1 MIRYSIIIVAYK
13 DYASLEKC
21 ISLIRKREEQDYE
34 ICVLDN
40 TPREFVTGPLC
51 VQGVYWDGEDHGFA
65 WGCNKAVEYA
75 QGETLIFLNPDTEP
89 TGDWLDRMCRGFEEG
104 YDAIGT
110 TSDYIAGLQSWRLWQ
125 DYPKPFADTKLI
137 IPVCMA
143 IKAETFRELGGFDE
157 SFFLGCEDLDFSW
170 RMQLAGKRMGIATDV
185 FIHHVGHTG
194 FNLTPD
200 KDKIIRAGED
210 RIREKL
216 LEFYGPD
223 VPSSEEIWGCKI
235 LATKLK
241 RQRLSVC
248 MIVRDS
254 EAHLLGLLPQ
264 IEFADEII
272 LVDTK
277 PDEERLKPVT
287 EEDIVKWCEGRPIRF
302 RDAVIKAFKFPWVD
316 DFAAARNFALSKS
329 TGDWVLW
336 LDADD
341 RVPPESA
348 ALIDALIH
356 KPGNMTALQVV
367 HFAFRVENTNKEG
380 WVTDTFIQS
389 RLFPR
394 LPGIEWGGLGG
405 CHGYVHESYFENCNR
420 LGLQL
425 VTTNITIQHTGYADE
440 DTVKAK
446 QARNLRLLEKEPDN
460 CFKWYNMGTSYMALG
475 DHEKAE
481 GAFRKA
487 LDLSE
492 GESSG
497 FIDNCRY
504 TLALALMRQGKDSIE
519 YLEGNTKADALY
531 LLGELL
537 IQTGEVERGCDS
549 LYAYLKLGQVNDLL
563 GTNCNLFR
571 PAAVKTLTEIGVLKV

>member
-1 MIRYSIIIVAYK
+1 MKFSFIICSYK
-13 DYASLEKC
+13 DYASLDKC
-21 ISLIRKREEQDYE
+21 LSLINLREEKDYE
-34 ICVLDN
+34 ILVHDN
-40 TPREFVTGPLC
+40 TPDPERQRERGYL
-51 VQGVYWDGEDHGFA
+51 GSGDGIGFA
-65 WGCNKAVEYA
+65 SGCNHAVKFA
-75 QGETLIFLNPDTEP
+75 QGKYLVFLNPDTEP
-89 TGDWLDRMCRGFEEG
+89 TGDWLDRMCRGLDE
-104 YDAIGT
+104 YDAIGS
-110 TSDYIAGLQSWRLWQ
+110 TSDYIAGFQSYKFWM
-125 DYPKPFADTKLI
+125 DYPKPFAETKLI
-137 IPVCMA
+137 IPVCMV
-143 IKAETFRELGGFDE
+143 IKASTYREIPFDN
-157 SFFLGCEDLDFSW
+157 SFFLGCEDLDWSW
-170 RMQLAGKRMGIATDV
+170 RMQRAGKRMGIATDV
-185 FIHHVGHTG
+185 FVHHVGHTG

-200 KDKIIRAGED
+200 KDKIIAAGEA

-235 LATKLK
+235 LATQLK

-248 MIVRDS
+248 MIAPIDFI
-254 EAHLLGLLPQ
+254 PD
-264 IEFADEII
+264 FPWADE
-272 LVDTK
+272 
-277 PDEERLKPVT
+277 
-287 EEDIVKWCEGRPIRF
+287 
-302 RDAVIKAFKFPWVD
+302 VICLNVGDKIEN
-316 DFAAARNFALSKS
+316 FAEARNMALAKC

-336 LDADD
+336 LDTDD
-341 RVPPESA
+341 VVSRETA

-356 KPGNMTALQVV
+356 KPGNMVALQAC

-380 WVTDTFIQS
+380 EPTDSFTQS

-394 LPGIEWGGLGG
+394 IPGIEWGGLGG
-405 CHGYVHESYFENCNR
+405 CKGYVHESYFDNCNR
-420 LGLQL
+420 LGLQM

-440 DTVKAK
+440 KTVKAK

-460 CFKWYNMGTSYMALG
+460 CFKWYNIGTSNMALG

-537 IQTGEVERGCDS
+537 IQSGEIERGCDS

-571 PAAVKTLTEIGVLKV
+571 QAAINTLTEIGVLKV